1 LSDKGRHKAEALA
14 DYAVACMEFKDK
26 FTLSEKSVKYFL
38 SAIKNDPDGEIPLKI
53 LTTYWNRKSEKEEL
67 LKQLLPIAE
76 EHPEAVN
83 LNLAVVKFLISTKQN
98 EKAISLLKRS
108 LSEVGLSGAGKV
120 SGEARA
126 GIILKLVQLYA
137 EKKDWDSGEELLDQV
152 LDTDGLKKLLT
163 VRLAATLFYAAC
175 ADQGPDGFFA
185 GWSKR
190 RYRRK
195 LEENL
200 NVLEKLCAGESIK
213 AMSIFP
219 VLEVYQRYSMNE
231 RAENF
236 ILSQLLLN
244 PSDTQLFILLAKVFE
259 DNKKYADAFRAWK
272 LIVNSPRYARLKK
285 IWKTVA
291 MQLNISSDLYF
302 QLGYAA
308 LNCGNWNEAVKAFD
322 WGLLNNPE
330 DANTLFQLGFAYLKL
345 GKFKKAIYKFEKVS
359 DVAQSGYFIAYC
371 YRQLGEYQKSFDAM
385 KRAEILALKEKD
397 KSFLNKDFYMEYIY
411 IADRAG
417 KYEESEK
424 AALKLLKESPDDPT
438 LNNFL
443 GYQWA
448 DRNKN
453 LDRAEEMIQ
462 KALDSDD
469 SNEAFLD
476 SMAWVLYRKKE
487 YQRAREYIEE
497 ALSAAGPILPDAVI
511 RDHAGDIYSAL
522 GKKKQAVKQWRLALE
537 TYSDEIDTAKLEE
550 KISSNKR

>member
-1 LSDKGRHKAEALA
+1 
-14 DYAVACMEFKDK
+14 
-26 FTLSEKSVKYFL
+26 
-38 SAIKNDPDGEIPLKI
+38 
-53 LTTYWNRKSEKEEL
+53 
-67 LKQLLPIAE
+67 
-76 EHPEAVN
+76 
-83 LNLAVVKFLISTKQN
+83 
-98 EKAISLLKRS
+98 
-108 LSEVGLSGAGKV
+108 
-120 SGEARA
+120 
-126 GIILKLVQLYA
+126 
-137 EKKDWDSGEELLDQV
+137 
-152 LDTDGLKKLLT
+152 
-163 VRLAATLFYAAC
+163 
-175 ADQGPDGFFA
+175 
-185 GWSKR
+185 
-190 RYRRK
+190 
-195 LEENL
+195 
-200 NVLEKLCAGESIK
+200 
-213 AMSIFP
+213 
-219 VLEVYQRYSMNE
+219 
-231 RAENF
+231 
-236 ILSQLLLN
+236 
-244 PSDTQLFILLAKVFE
+244 
-259 DNKKYADAFRAWK
+259 
-272 LIVNSPRYARLKK
+272 
-285 IWKTVA
+285 
-291 MQLNISSDLYF
+291 
-302 QLGYAA
+302 
-308 LNCGNWNEAVKAFD
+308 
-322 WGLLNNPE
+322 
-330 DANTLFQLGFAYLKL
+330 
-345 GKFKKAIYKFEKVS
+345 
-359 DVAQSGYFIAYC
+359 
-371 YRQLGEYQKSFDAM
+371 M

-550 KISSNKR
+550 KISSNNR